1 MPPSLY
7 LRNLRTLS
15 GALSIPNS
23 QRFIL
28 TPLTL
33 TLSPGRGNRFVDAGN
48 MLKMFASQ
56 KVCGHN
62 NPPSFPNPE
71 PGEMAP
77 SAPFSPCGRRAGDE
91 GEANLQAALSANTPV
106 ARGTSPKRST
116 R

>member
-33 TLSPGRGNRFVDAGN
+33 TLSPGRGNWFVDADSRQQRCDALRPLRGR
-48 MLKMFASQ
+48 FE
-56 KVCGHN
+56 HN
-62 NPPSFPNPE
+62 N
-71 PGEMAP
+71 
-77 SAPFSPCGRRAGDE
+77 
-91 GEANLQAALSANTPV
+91 
-106 ARGTSPKRST
+106 
-116 R
+116 